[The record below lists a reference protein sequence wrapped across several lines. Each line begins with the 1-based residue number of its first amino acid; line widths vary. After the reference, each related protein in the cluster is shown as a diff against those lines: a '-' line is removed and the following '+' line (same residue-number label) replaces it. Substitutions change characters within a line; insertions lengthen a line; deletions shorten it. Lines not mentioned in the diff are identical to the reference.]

1 MVRSLI
7 LALASVALLSGP
19 LLSGTATAGNA
30 FLTEF
35 EDLPL
40 PAGMVEKPGG
50 TLFEAPAGR
59 IVETQAEG
67 NLSAQQVQSFYAETL
82 PQLGWEKT
90 GEATFRRDREQLHI
104 TIDDRKRPLAVH
116 FSVVPQ

>member
-1 MVRSLI
+1 MVRTLI
-7 LALASVALLSGP
+7 MAIATVALLSG
-19 LLSGTATAGNA
+19 TAAAGNA
-30 FLTEF
+30 FLAEY

-40 PAGMVEKPGG
+40 PAGLTELPGG

-59 IVETQAEG
+59 IVEAQAVGE
-67 NLSAQQVQSFYAETL
+67 LTAQQVRAFYSETL

-90 GEATFRRDREQLHI
+90 AETTFRRDRELL
-104 TIDDRKRPLAVH
+104 TIRIEDRKRPLAVH

>member
-7 LALASVALLSGP
+7 LALATAA
-19 LLSGTATAGNA
+19 LLSGTAVAGNA
-30 FLTEF
+30 FLAEF

-40 PAGMVEKPGG
+40 PAGLIEKPGG
-50 TLFEAPAGR
+50 TLFEVPAGR
-59 IVETQAEG
+59 IVEAQAEG
-67 NLSAQQVQSFYAETL
+67 TLSAQQVRSFYAETL

-104 TIDDRKRPLAVH
+104 TIDDRRQPLAVH